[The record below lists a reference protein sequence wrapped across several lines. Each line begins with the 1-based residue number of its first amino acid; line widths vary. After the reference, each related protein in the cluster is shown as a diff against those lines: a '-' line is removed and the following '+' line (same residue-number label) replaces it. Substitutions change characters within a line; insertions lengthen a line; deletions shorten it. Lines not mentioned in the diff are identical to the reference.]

1 MKYYFLGI
9 CGTAMASLA
18 VLLKQKGHDV
28 WGTDSGI
35 YPPMSDFLAANDINV
50 WQGYDV
56 AHLDTPFDRVVI
68 GNALSRGNVEVEAVL
83 NRHLP
88 FISLPELIRN
98 EFIQPSRSIVITGT
112 HGKTTTTAMMA
123 WVLEY
128 AGLSPSFLVGGIT
141 RNFDSSVQLGKGEY
155 FVIEGD
161 EYDSAFF
168 DKRPKFLHYF
178 PDYLIFNNLEFDH
191 ADIYSDLAAIEDGFR
206 KLIRII
212 PSEGLIVANGDSNT
226 VMAVCDPV
234 HSRLQS
240 YGRLEG
246 ASLRYNILD
255 SGEEGTRFMVDDG
268 SDTVE
273 LLMPFPG
280 EYQVQNAMAVIAV
293 ARDIGVGWDVIREAL
308 ASFQGVKRRMEYWG
322 RFSGADV
329 YDDFAHH
336 PTAIQVTLE
345 AMRQKFPGRRLVAL
359 FEPRTNTTVR
369 RFFQKELATALGIA
383 DAAMITPVFRQE
395 RFATDDRLS
404 LDQLETDLNAAG
416 TDVLRPG
423 GYSEILPKL
432 GEYLQEGDI
441 LMLLTNGSL
450 GGEYQKLLSATAKTR

>member
-9 CGTAMASLA
+9 AGTAMASLA

-35 YPPMSDFLAANDINV
+35 YPPMSDFLAANDIKV

-56 AHLDTPFDRVVI
+56 GHLDTPFDRVVI
-68 GNALSRGNVEVEAVL
+68 GNAMSRGNVEVEAVL

-123 WVLEY
+123 WVLDY

-141 RNFDSSVQLGKGEY
+141 RNFDSSVQLGTGDY

-168 DKRPKFLHYF
+168 DKRPKFLHYY

-191 ADIYSDLAAIEDGFR
+191 ADIYEDLAAIEDGFR

-212 PSEGLIVANGDSNT
+212 PSEGLIVANGDSET
-226 VMAVCDPV
+226 VMGVCDPV
-234 HSRLQS
+234 HSRLQT
-240 YGRLEG
+240 YGRSEG
-246 ASLRYNILD
+246 AAMRYEIVGAD
-255 SGEEGTRFMVDDG
+255 ADGTRFIVNDG
-268 SDTVE
+268 TGTVE
-273 LLMPFPG
+273 LMMPFPG
-280 EYQVQNAMAVIAV
+280 EYQVQNAMAVITV
-293 ARDIGVGWDVIREAL
+293 ARDIGIDWPVLRDAL
-308 ASFQGVKRRMEYWG
+308 ASFRGVKRRMEYWG
-322 RFSGADV
+322 RFAGADV

-336 PTAIQVTLE
+336 PTAIEVTLQ

-369 RFFQKELATALGIA
+369 RFFQDDLAAALQHA

-395 RFATDDRLS
+395 RFAADDRLS
-404 LDQLETDLNAAG
+404 LDQLQEDLQQEN
-416 TDVLRPG
+416 TDVLRPAE
-423 GYSEILPKL
+423 YTEIIPMLRD
-432 GEYLQEGDI
+432 YLREGDL

-450 GGEYQKLLSATAKTR
+450 GGEYQKLLAKTVKH